1 MVSTRAKNAN
11 THPGVPDMRRP
22 RRTSAQVA
30 ADTKVKL
37 DAKKA
42 GEDKYASRIKE
53 VAEVETTMEVEDQD
67 RRRRASTRQPH
78 GECRD
83 LSIVVVR
90 QPRSSL
96 VPVRPSAIPSMGVS
110 TGERQTV
117 SQAAINMKAVATKA
131 SRGNPPASPEPTVH
145 NEAMHLAEWSENEMP
160 EDIETSCGPPSSIND
175 QDFHL
180 SEDADSEG
188 ARTDSEQ
195 FSACAEERLESPGSD
210 TEFQEEL
217 LAPVEPVEEKL
228 SVKLATQTCSA
239 IVIAPVKPKKI
250 VLAKPTIRE
259 SVKTAKDQIASKP
272 DVVKQAPVDM
282 GKKREAEGSLDR
294 KPKKAKVITRSL
306 TKNWNA
312 SVPTQKPPQT
322 VQTIQDPDA
331 PQYGGLEDD
340 KPEEV
345 AAERSKA
352 RATLQKGRR
361 VQVDMGKPSRQ
372 LGKPTVKPKPE
383 KSKRPTTSDLGIM
396 SKEWAALVIPT
407 YLAFIGSQENP
418 FNLTNVDTNGELS
431 DICEEVFPTMVIETG
446 PKSDAY
452 HLAQGRKSDLINLM
466 SKMALKLIEE
476 IWDTDD
482 LFADSAEC
490 LWHIRWLLGEVVA
503 QTSED
508 EDSGDGA
515 DDQKPEIAP
524 GEQTIP
530 FVWENY
536 QNKKGLFCHP
546 LILATVGVFLAKA
559 RDTIW
564 AYRNIQGAL
573 LISILVVERALHL
586 WKNSEGEYLT
596 LPLPAFSEANCHE
609 SIKIWATSVAG
620 LMGSRWKKLV
630 DAACEPLDGFAKHS
644 ETVEE
649 AILDPRANL
658 VEADSD

>member
-1 MVSTRAKNAN
+1 MVSTRAKNAS
-11 THPGVPDMRRP
+11 THPGVPDMRQP

-30 ADTKVKL
+30 ADVKVKL
-37 DAKKA
+37 DAKKT
-42 GEDKYASRIKE
+42 GEDKYASQIKE
-53 VAEVETTMEVEDQD
+53 VAEVETTME
-67 RRRRASTRQPH
+67 
-78 GECRD
+78 D
-83 LSIVVVR
+83 LSVVVVH
-90 QPRSSL
+90 QPCSSL
-96 VPVRPSAIPSMGVS
+96 VPVRPSVIPSMGVS
-110 TGERQTV
+110 TGEWQTV

-131 SRGNPPASPEPTVH
+131 SRGNPPASPEPIVH
-145 NEAMHLAEWSENEMP
+145 DEVMHLAEWSEDEMP
-160 EDIETSCGPPSSIND
+160 KDIETSCGPPSSIDD

-195 FSACAEERLESPGSD
+195 FSACTEERLESPGSD

-217 LAPVEPVEEKL
+217 LAPAEPVEEKL
-228 SVKLATQTCSA
+228 SVKLAMQTHSA
-239 IVIAPVKPKKI
+239 IVIAPVKPKTI
-250 VLAKPTIRE
+250 ILAKPTIRE
-259 SVKTAKDQIASKP
+259 SVKTAKDQITSKP
-272 DVVKQAPVDM
+272 DVIKQAPVDT
-282 GKKREAEGSLDR
+282 GKKREAEGSLDC
-294 KPKKAKVITRSL
+294 KPKKAKVITCGL

-312 SVPTQKPPQT
+312 SVPMQKPPQA
-322 VQTIQDPDA
+322 VQAVQDPDV

-340 KPEEV
+340 EPEEV
-345 AAERSKA
+345 TAERSKA

-372 LGKPTVKPKPE
+372 LGKPTAKPKPE
-383 KSKRPTTSDLGIM
+383 KSKHPTTSDLSIM
-396 SKEWAALVIPT
+396 SKEWVALVIPT

-431 DICEEVFPTMVIETG
+431 DICKEVFLTMVIETG
-446 PKSDAY
+446 LKSDAY
-452 HLAQGRKSDLINLM
+452 RLAQGRKSDLINLM
-466 SKMALKLIEE
+466 SKTALRLIEE

-482 LFADSAEC
+482 LFADSAER
-490 LWHIRWLLGEVVA
+490 LWHIKWLLGEVVA

-515 DDQKPEIAP
+515 DDRKPEIAP

-530 FVWENY
+530 FIWEDY
-536 QNKKGLFCHP
+536 KNKKGLFRHP
-546 LILATVGVFLAKA
+546 LILATVSVFLAKA

-573 LISILVVERALHL
+573 LISILAVLCSIFSVLFATHVSAQVERALHL

-620 LMGSRWKKLV
+620 LTGSRWKKLV
-630 DAACEPLDGFAKHS
+630 DAACEPLDGFAKHL

-649 AILDPRANL
+649 AISDPRANL
-658 VEADSD
+658 VKADSD